1 MPLAELLSY
10 TSSFEYCSIWSHPD
24 INRGIASMSDGILIG
39 GSDAGQ
45 IFLNPRYANRHGLVA
60 GATGTGKTVTL
71 QCLAEGFSDLGI
83 PVFLADVKGD
93 VSGISQAGTPH
104 RKINERVEK
113 IGIENYTQ
121 RGYPVAFWDVFGQ
134 QGTPVRSTISEM
146 GPQLISRLL
155 DLNETQ
161 ESILTLVFEFADD
174 EGMLLV
180 DLNDLRTTLEYL
192 GKHGKDM
199 GVGFRVSSAS
209 VNAILRRLLML
220 EREGGDM
227 FFGEPALELEDFMQ
241 TSRDD
246 RGIINILAADILIR
260 SQRVYS
266 TFLLWLL
273 SELFENLPELGDPDQ
288 PILVFFFDEAHLL
301 FKDAPKALLNKIEQ
315 VVRLIRSKGVGIY
328 FITQSPGDIP
338 DGVLSQL
345 GNRIQHALRAYTPKE
360 QKVVKVAA
368 QSFRTNPNL
377 DTFTAITQMGV
388 GEALVSTLQDKG
400 IPAPVQRV
408 LVRPP
413 HSRMGK
419 ATEEE
424 RKILRD
430 ADRNMKLYAEAVDPR
445 SAHEILRERIAAS
458 LKKQEQA
465 ELKKQKQAESKKQAS
480 KPKPRRSNRQS
491 TSEAFFKSM
500 ARSLGTAIGGSA
512 GRKFLRGVLGSLIK

>member
-1 MPLAELLSY
+1 M
-10 TSSFEYCSIWSHPD
+10 
-24 INRGIASMSDGILIG
+24 NDGILIG
-39 GSDAGQ
+39 GSTAGQ

-93 VSGISQAGTPH
+93 VSGISQAGKPH
-104 RKINERVEK
+104 KKIDERIEK
-113 IGIENYTQ
+113 IGIENYQQ
-121 RGYPVAFWDVFGQ
+121 RGYPVAFWDVFGK

-161 ESILTLVFEFADD
+161 ESILTLVFEFTDD

-192 GKHGKDM
+192 GSHGKDL
-199 GVGFRVSSAS
+199 GVGFSVSKAS

-220 EREGGDM
+220 EREGGDH

-241 TSRDD
+241 CARDG
-246 RGIINILAADILIR
+246 RGVINILAADILIR
-260 SQRVYS
+260 SQRVYA

-273 SELFENLPELGDPDQ
+273 SELFENLPELGDPEQ
-288 PILVFFFDEAHLL
+288 PVLVFFFDEAHLL
-301 FKDAPKALLNKIEQ
+301 FKDAPKALLDKIEQ

-328 FITQSPGDIP
+328 FVTQSPGDIP
-338 DGVLSQL
+338 DSVLGQL
-345 GNRIQHALRAYTPKE
+345 GNRVQHALRAYTPRE
-360 QKVVKVAA
+360 QKVVRVAA
-368 QSFRTNPNL
+368 QSFRTNPDL
-377 DTFTAITQMGV
+377 DTATIITEMGV

-400 IPAPVQRV
+400 VPAPVERV

-419 ATEEE
+419 ATVAE
-424 RKILRD
+424 RKTIQN
-430 ADRNMKLYAEAVDPR
+430 ADPNLKRYGKAYDPR
-445 SAHEILRERIAAS
+445 SAHEVLRERIATAQ
-458 LKKQEQA
+458 KKQQQA
-465 ELKKQKQAESKKQAS
+465 EVKQRAS
-480 KPKPRRSNRQS
+480 KPKARRSNRQS
-491 TSEAFFKSM
+491 AGEAFLKSM
-500 ARSLGTAIGGSA
+500 LRSLGSA
-512 GRKFLRGVLGSLIK
+512 TGRKIRRGLMGSLIK

>member
-1 MPLAELLSY
+1 
-10 TSSFEYCSIWSHPD
+10 
-24 INRGIASMSDGILIG
+24 MSDGILIG
-39 GSDAGQ
+39 GSKAGQ

-93 VSGISQAGTPH
+93 VSGISQAGKPH
-104 RKINERVEK
+104 PKIDERVQK
-113 IGIENYTQ
+113 IGIENYSQ
-121 RGYPVAFWDVFGQ
+121 RGYPVAFWDVFGT

-161 ESILTLVFEFADD
+161 ESILTLVFEFADN

-180 DLNDLRTTLEYL
+180 DLADLRTTLEYL
-192 GKHGKDM
+192 GENGKDL
-199 GVGFRVSSAS
+199 GVGFSVSNAS

-220 EREGGDM
+220 EREGGDL
-227 FFGEPALELEDFMQ
+227 FFGEPALQLEDFMQ
-241 TSRDD
+241 TSRDG
-246 RGIINILAADILIR
+246 RGVINILAADILIR

-273 SELFENLPELGDPDQ
+273 SELFENLPELGDPEQ

-338 DGVLSQL
+338 DSVLSQL

-368 QSFRTNPNL
+368 QSFRVNPDL
-377 DTFTAITQMGV
+377 DTATVITEMGV

-400 IPAPVQRV
+400 VPAPVQRV

-413 HSRMGK
+413 HSRMGS
-419 ATEEE
+419 ATAEE

-430 ADRNMKLYAEAVDPR
+430 ADPNMRRYAKPFDPR
-445 SAHEILRERIAAS
+445 SAHEVLNERIAAS
-458 LKKQEQA
+458 LKQKQQA
-465 ELKKQKQAESKKQAS
+465 EVEKQKQAEKEKAAKKPGA
-480 KPKPRRSNRQS
+480 RRSNRQS

-500 ARSLGTAIGGSA
+500 ARSLGSAVGGTA
-512 GRKFLRGVLGSLIK
+512 GRKFLRGVLGSLLK

>member
-1 MPLAELLSY
+1 M
-10 TSSFEYCSIWSHPD
+10 D
-24 INRGIASMSDGILIG
+24 KGILIG

-83 PVFLADVKGD
+83 PVFLADIKGD

-104 RKINERVEK
+104 KKIDERVEK
-113 IGIENYTQ
+113 IGIENYHQ
-121 RGYPVAFWDVFGQ
+121 RGYPVAFWDVFGK
-134 QGTPVRSTISEM
+134 QGTPVRTTISEM

-161 ESILTLVFEFADD
+161 ESIITLVFEFADD

-180 DLNDLRTTLEYL
+180 DLSDLRTTLEYL
-192 GKHGKDM
+192 GNNGKDL
-199 GVGFRVSSAS
+199 GVGFSVSKAS

-220 EREGGDM
+220 EREGGDQ
-227 FFGEPALELEDFMQ
+227 FFGEPALQLEDFMQ
-241 TSRDD
+241 TSSDG
-246 RGIINILAADILIR
+246 RGVINILAADMLIR

-288 PILVFFFDEAHLL
+288 PVLVFFFDEAHLL
-301 FKDAPKALLNKIEQ
+301 FKDAPKALLDKIEQ

-338 DGVLSQL
+338 DSVLGQL
-345 GNRIQHALRAYTPKE
+345 GNRIQHALRAYTPRE

-368 QSFRTNPNL
+368 QSFRANPKL
-377 DTFTAITQMGV
+377 DTVTVITELGI

-400 IPAPVQRV
+400 IPAPVERV

-413 HSRMGK
+413 NSRMGK
-419 ATEEE
+419 ATVAE
-424 RKILRD
+424 RKAILD
-430 ADRNMKLYAEAVDPR
+430 ADPNMSRYGKAYDPR
-445 SAHEILRERIAAS
+445 SAHEVLLERTAAS
-458 LKKQEQA
+458 LKKREQA
-465 ELKKQKQAESKKQAS
+465 EMEKRAT
-480 KPKPRRSNRQS
+480 KPKAKRSSRRQS
-491 TSEAFFKSM
+491 TSEAFFKSL
-500 ARSLGTAIGGSA
+500 ARSLGTAVGSSA
-512 GRKFLRGVLGSLIK
+512 GRKFFRGVLGSLLK

>member
-1 MPLAELLSY
+1 MNE
-10 TSSFEYCSIWSHPD
+10 
-24 INRGIASMSDGILIG
+24 GILIG

-93 VSGISQAGTPH
+93 VSGISQAGKPH
-104 RKINERVEK
+104 SKIDERIEK
-113 IGIENYTQ
+113 IGIQDYRQ
-121 RGYPVAFWDVFGQ
+121 RGYPVAFWDVFGKT
-134 QGTPVRSTISEM
+134 GTPVRSTISEM

-192 GKHGKDM
+192 GENGRNL
-199 GVGFRVSSAS
+199 GVGFSVSTAS

-220 EREGGDM
+220 EREGGDL
-227 FFGEPALELEDFMQ
+227 FFGEPALQLEDFMQ
-241 TSRDD
+241 TSRDG
-246 RGIINILAADILIR
+246 RGMINILAADQLIR

-273 SELFENLPELGDPDQ
+273 SELFENLPELGDPEQ
-288 PILVFFFDEAHLL
+288 PVLVFFFDEAHLL

-338 DGVLSQL
+338 DSVLSQL

-368 QSFRTNPNL
+368 QSFRVNPKL
-377 DTFTAITQMGV
+377 DTITAITQMGV
-388 GEALVSTLQDKG
+388 GEALVSTLQAKG
-400 IPAPVQRV
+400 IPAPVEQV

-413 HSRMGK
+413 HSRMGM

-424 RKILRD
+424 RQAILLKDNNMRRYRD
-430 ADRNMKLYAEAVDPR
+430 AFDPR
-445 SAHEILRERIAAS
+445 SAHEMLRERMAAA
-458 LKKQEQA
+458 LEKEQQA
-465 ELKKQKQAESKKQAS
+465 EREKQAAKEAAKT
-480 KPKPRRSNRQS
+480 KPRVSRSNRQS
-491 TSEAFFKSM
+491 TTEAFIKSM
-500 ARSLGTAIGGSA
+500 ARSLGSAAGSSM
-512 GRKFLRGVLGSLIK
+512 GRKFFRGILGSLLK

>member
-1 MPLAELLSY
+1 MNE
-10 TSSFEYCSIWSHPD
+10 D
-24 INRGIASMSDGILIG
+24 ILIG
-39 GSDAGQ
+39 GSDAGK

-93 VSGISQAGTPH
+93 VSGISQAGKPH
-104 RKINERVEK
+104 PKIDERIQK
-113 IGIENYTQ
+113 IGIENYIQ

-146 GPQLISRLL
+146 GPQLLSRLL

-161 ESILTLVFEFADD
+161 ESILTLVFEFADN

-180 DLNDLRTTLEYL
+180 DLNDLRSTLEYL
-192 GKHGKDM
+192 GANGKDL
-199 GVGFRVSSAS
+199 GVGFSVSTAS

-220 EREGGDM
+220 EREGGDQ
-227 FFGEPALELEDFMQ
+227 FFGEPALQLEDFMQ
-241 TSRDD
+241 TSRDG
-246 RGIINILAADILIR
+246 RGIINILAADILVR

-266 TFLLWLL
+266 TFLLWLV
-273 SELFENLPELGDPDQ
+273 SELFENLPELGDPEQ
-288 PILVFFFDEAHLL
+288 PVLVFFFDEAHLL

-338 DGVLSQL
+338 DSVLGQL
-345 GNRIQHALRAYTPKE
+345 GNRIQHALRAYTPSE
-360 QKVVKVAA
+360 QKVVRVAA
-368 QSFRTNPNL
+368 QSFRVNPDL
-377 DTFTAITQMGV
+377 DTATVITEMGV
-388 GEALVSTLQDKG
+388 GEALVSTLGDKG

-413 HSRMGK
+413 YSRMGK
-419 ATEEE
+419 ATDEE
-424 RKILRD
+424 RKALREND
-430 ADRNMKLYAEAVDPR
+430 PNMRRYAEAFDPR
-445 SAHEILRERIAAS
+445 SAYEVLNERIAAS
-458 LKKQEQA
+458 LKQRQQA
-465 ELKKQKQAESKKQAS
+465 EQEKLAQAEREKRAK
-480 KPKPRRSNRQS
+480 KPKARSSNRQS

-500 ARSLGTAIGGSA
+500 ARSLGSAVGGTA
-512 GRKFLRGVLGSLIK
+512 GRKFLRGVLGSLLK